1 MNTEIDLVTKEL
13 GTFEVLGKGY
23 LPSWAFPRATP
34 AAGLPPQGQAWR
46 HALQQAP
53 VRPLASSGALSN
65 ALPSLHGGVWTGREA
80 DGTSDSWEGLIAPR
94 WLGNTSLPPPTI
106 CISM

>member
-1 MNTEIDLVTKEL
+1 MNTEIGLVTKEL
-13 GTFEVLGKGY
+13 GTFEVLGKCY
-23 LPSWAFPRATP
+23 LPSLGISEGTQQLGCHPS
-34 AAGLPPQGQAWR
+34 QAWKTR
-46 HALQQAP
+46 SQQAP
-53 VRPLASSGALSN
+53 VRPLAGSGALSN

-80 DGTSDSWEGLIAPR
+80 DGDSDSWEGLICPR